1 MFTAGRP
8 GKEVIPMKD
17 FKTGKVKVRL
27 RPAPAALKIALI
39 ALIVFSV
46 CALVAL
52 RWVHNG
58 IVEATAEKQQQA
70 AALEGT
76 NADLQERIDKAG
88 SVQGIQDIARDELGL
103 VNPDTVLIQP
113 E

>member
-1 MFTAGRP
+1 M
-8 GKEVIPMKD
+8 KE

-58 IVEATAEKQQQA
+58 IV
-70 AALEGT
+70 
-76 NADLQERIDKAG
+76 
-88 SVQGIQDIARDELGL
+88 
-103 VNPDTVLIQP
+103 
-113 E
+113 

>member
-1 MFTAGRP
+1 MCTAGQP
-8 GKEVIPMKD
+8 GEEVIPMKE
-17 FKTGKVKVRL
+17 FKTGKVKIKL
-27 RPAPAALKIALI
+27 RPAPAVLKIALI
-39 ALIVFSV
+39 ALIVFSIT
-46 CALVAL
+46 ALAAL

-58 IVEATAEKQQQA
+58 ILEATAEKQQQA

-76 NADLQERIDKAG
+76 NADLQEKIDRAG
-88 SVQGIQDIARDELGL
+88 SVQGIEDIARDQLGL

>member
-1 MFTAGRP
+1 MFTAGGP
-8 GKEVIPMKD
+8 GKEVIPMKE

-46 CALVAL
+46 TALVAL

-58 IVEATAEKQQQA
+58 IVEATNAKQQQA

-76 NADLQERIDKAG
+76 NADLQDKIDRAG
-88 SVQGIQDIARDELGL
+88 SVQGIQDIAREELGL

>member
-1 MFTAGRP
+1 M
-8 GKEVIPMKD
+8 KE

-39 ALIVFSV
+39 
-46 CALVAL
+46 AL

>member
-1 MFTAGRP
+1 M
-8 GKEVIPMKD
+8 KE
-17 FKTGKVKVRL
+17 FKTGKVKIRL

-58 IVEATAEKQQQA
+58 IVEATAEKQQQRPV
-70 AALEGT
+70 
-76 NADLQERIDKAG
+76 QSVSG
-88 SVQGIQDIARDELGL
+88 SIIPIREISRFPMRCSPLHPGVRRM
-103 VNPDTVLIQP
+103 LIN
-113 E
+113 

>member
-1 MFTAGRP
+1 M
-8 GKEVIPMKD
+8 KE
-17 FKTGKVKVRL
+17 FKTGKVKIRL

>member
-1 MFTAGRP
+1 M
-8 GKEVIPMKD
+8 KE
-17 FKTGKVKVRL
+17 FKTGQVKVRL

>member
-1 MFTAGRP
+1 MFTAGSP
-8 GKEVIPMKD
+8 GEEVTPMKN
-17 FKTGKVKVRL
+17 FKTGKVNIKL

-46 CALVAL
+46 TALVAL
-52 RWVHNG
+52 RWVHDG
-58 IVEATAEKQQQA
+58 ILAATAEKQAQA

-76 NADLQERIDKAG
+76 NAELQEKINQAG
-88 SVQGIQDIARDELGL
+88 SVQGIQDIARDQLGL
-103 VNPDTVLIQP
+103 VSPDTVLIQP